1 MNPLPGVD
9 SDTPVELRRQP
20 GTWDNRLIEKRQ
32 KVLTESGADPPAK
45 HHSWAPSRSPSDSAA
60 NWVLTLCWAS
70 VRALSGWG
78 LLLSNSL
85 AMHCAHLFLIESRRV
100 HCILCYVITSAFC

>member
-45 HHSWAPSRSPSDSAA
+45 HHFLGTVP
-60 NWVLTLCWAS
+60 
-70 VRALSGWG
+70 
-78 LLLSNSL
+78 LLL
-85 AMHCAHLFLIESRRV
+85 R
-100 HCILCYVITSAFC
+100 LCS